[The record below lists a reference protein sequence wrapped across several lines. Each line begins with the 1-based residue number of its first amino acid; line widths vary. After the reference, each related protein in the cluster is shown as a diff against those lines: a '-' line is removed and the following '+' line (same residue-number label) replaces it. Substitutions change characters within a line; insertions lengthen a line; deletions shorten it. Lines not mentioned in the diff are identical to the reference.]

1 MKQIKV
7 LEIPKWIQ
15 DPKVDRSIEAI
26 IVLKNA
32 NLSRIDDEVIE
43 INDNEEEQIFFKTR
57 YTINCIFEVY
67 PDEEAFKRRSLPIT
81 MFREK
86 FDLQPEPGNET
97 FSLASEEFIF
107 KLLMNNETLTDQDY
121 KSGVVKIIPTT

>member
-1 MKQIKV
+1 
-7 LEIPKWIQ
+7 
-15 DPKVDRSIEAI
+15 
-26 IVLKNA
+26 
-32 NLSRIDDEVIE
+32 
-43 INDNEEEQIFFKTR
+43 
-57 YTINCIFEVY
+57 
-67 PDEEAFKRRSLPIT
+67 

>member
-7 LEIPKWIQ
+7 LQIPKWIQ

-43 INDNEEEQIFFKTR
+43 VNDNEEEQIFFKTR

-86 FDLQPEPGNET
+86 FDLQPEPDNEAFLLT
-97 FSLASEEFIF
+97 NEEFIF
-107 KLLMNNETLTDQDY
+107 KLLMNNITLTDQDY
-121 KSGVVKIIPTT
+121 KSGSIKMIPAI